1 MIKCSTHVLLQGFIK
16 LFNLILEAG
25 NFPSQWCEGLIT
37 PIFKSDDRLNCN
49 NYRGI
54 CITSCLGKFFCLI
67 LNERLHTFTKEN
79 DTLHPS
85 QIGFLPNHRTADHI
99 LTLKSLIDK
108 YVNQT
113 TNGKI
118 YACFVDFRKAFD
130 SVWHDGMLLKL
141 LRNKIGGKF
150 YNLIKNLYSN
160 SQCAVKQSQHRTP
173 FFPYS
178 RGVRQGCILSPL
190 LFNIYL
196 NDLPQL
202 FNNLASDPLMLPN
215 TTKLNCLLYADDR
228 MLYMYIMLPIKCM
241 F

>member
-1 MIKCSTHVLLQGFIK
+1 
-16 LFNLILEAG
+16 
-25 NFPSQWCEGLIT
+25 
-37 PIFKSDDRLNCN
+37 
-49 NYRGI
+49 
-54 CITSCLGKFFCLI
+54 LI

-85 QIGFLPNHRTADHI
+85 QIGFLPSHRTADHI

-113 TNGKI
+113 TDWKI
-118 YACFVDFRKAFD
+118 YTCFVDFRKAFD

-178 RGVRQGCILSPL
+178 REVRQGCILSPL

-202 FNNLASDPLMLPN
+202 FNNLASDPLILPN
-215 TTKLNCLLYADDR
+215 AAKLNCSLYADDLILQSKSKQGLQNCLDQLNSWCELWLMEINLKKTKIIIFKKSTKKQQIPVVLKTR
-228 MLYMYIMLPIKCM
+228 TDTLDL
-241 F
+241 